1 MLSKDTV
8 DMKLSDDEIV
18 NALRIEGK
26 VQEIKRQKKKFIIIL
41 E

>member
-1 MLSKDTV
+1 MKGKKMLSKDTV

-26 VQEIKRQKKKFIIIL
+26 VQ
-41 E
+41 